1 MLMVFV
7 LLMPLA
13 SHAECDFKTAD
24 YLASFAPNSIKS
36 IDIEIPK
43 SSKFVRNQ
51 LKILTSKSRNIPD
64 EFKKKFKAKV
74 LVNYEFGTCRY
85 QGKVR
90 QNGDLKDHI
99 KLLTGGAV
107 AQSLDVSL
115 KTGNILNA
123 VEFKL
128 LLPETRNGLD
138 EIFATTIF
146 RNIGILAPETFEVNV
161 TVNGVKVVML
171 FQEKAHKELLERNYR
186 REGPIFRG
194 DETLMWSFKNY
205 ENIELDRL
213 SLATLYNKSWFKK
226 GASSRQMILGSY
238 EILQNASLKSRYHQ
252 IGTGNQSYF
261 NPNLLSETIY
271 NDFMGVLIAMNGY
284 HGLYL
289 NNRKHYY
296 NAIAGIFEPIYY
308 DGNVNLS
315 LDWKTPGPNHLN
327 PVKVSDK
334 TLAKIKDLTLKI
346 RLKEEFL
353 QRVINQKQAN
363 VFFDNSMATFRSN
376 LAKIQ
381 SQSSSTE
388 YAVKSSAIESQD
400 KYILW
405 YKDFLKSKNLD
416 QKIVKNIRE
425 TGSAYQAVLANESV
439 LVLNN
444 EQVLDIISKNK
455 INDDRFVY
463 IPFSLDIAQ
472 EKDSEIKK
480 IAVDSLKITMS
491 KGMSLNY
498 NLQERRLEFYQSGPT
513 DWALIHDS
521 YINGWVISLNA
532 LIAKSSKTQK
542 EQRFNA
548 FGITGCLT
556 IYNSELIDTS
566 LAISNGKC
574 EDSLNLLNTTGI
586 EIKIKIKD
594 SYADAVDADFSS
606 LKIDS
611 LEISNA
617 GNDCFDVSGGK
628 YEVNTAV
635 LTGCVDKGISI
646 GEKSSFEGDNI
657 SIENASIGISAKD
670 YSKALARNL
679 IMKNVVTCGEAKRKK
694 QEFGGGILHIEGTNC
709 SEKYDSDDESTIL
722 LGN

>member
-1 MLMVFV
+1 MVFV
-7 LLMPLA
+7 LLMPLT

-24 YLASFAPNSIKS
+24 YIANLVPNSIKS

-43 SSKFVRNQ
+43 SSKFARNQ
-51 LKILTSKSRNIPD
+51 LKILTSKSQNIPD
-64 EFKKKFKAKV
+64 EFKKKFKASV

-99 KLLTGGAV
+99 KLLSGGAV

-123 VEFKL
+123 VGFKL

-138 EIFATTIF
+138 EIFATTIL

-171 FQEKAHKELLERNYR
+171 FQEKARKELLERNYR

-252 IGTGNQSYF
+252 NGTGNQSYF
-261 NPNLLSETIY
+261 NPNLLSEPTY

-315 LDWKTPGPNHLN
+315 LDWKTPGPNQLK
-327 PVKVSDK
+327 PVKVSEK
-334 TLAKIKDLTLKI
+334 TLAKIKDLTTKI

-353 QRVINQKQAN
+353 QRVINKKQAN
-363 VFFDNSMATFRSN
+363 VFYDNSLATFRSN

-381 SQSSSTE
+381 SESSSNE

-405 YKDFLKSKNLD
+405 YKDFLRSKNLD
-416 QKIVKNIRE
+416 QKIVKNIIE
-425 TGSAYQAVLANESV
+425 TGTAYQAVLEDESV

-455 INDDRFVY
+455 LNDDRFIY
-463 IPFSLDIAQ
+463 IPFSVDIAQ

-480 IAVDSLKITMS
+480 IVVDSLKITMS

-498 NLQERRLEFYQSGPT
+498 NLQERRLNFYQSGST

-532 LIAKSSKTQK
+532 LIAKSSKPLK

-574 EDSLNLLNTTGI
+574 EDSLNLLNTTGR

-628 YEVNTAV
+628 YEVSNAV

-646 GEKSSFEGDNI
+646 GEQSSFEGDNI

-670 YSKALARNL
+670 YSKARARSL
-679 IMKNVVTCGEAKRKK
+679 IMKNVVTCGEVKRKK
-694 QEFGGGILHIEGTNC
+694 QEFGGGILHIEDTNC

>member
-1 MLMVFV
+1 MVMVFV

-13 SHAECDFKTAD
+13 SYAECDFKTAD
-24 YLASFAPNSIKS
+24 YLANFAPNSIKS

-43 SSKFVRNQ
+43 SSKLARNQ
-51 LKILTSKSRNIPD
+51 LEILTSKSLNIPD
-64 EFKKKFKAKV
+64 KLKKNFKAKV

-90 QNGDLKDHI
+90 QSGDLKDHI
-99 KLLTGGAV
+99 KLLSGGAI

-123 VEFKL
+123 VKFKL

-171 FQEKAHKELLERNYR
+171 FQEKARKELLERNYR

-226 GASSRQMILGSY
+226 GASSRQIILGSY

-252 IGTGNQSYF
+252 NGTGNQSYF

-284 HGLYL
+284 HGLFL

-308 DGNVNLS
+308 DGDVNLS
-315 LDWKTPGPNHLN
+315 LDWKTPGSNLLK
-327 PVKVSDK
+327 PVKVSEK
-334 TLAKIKDLTLKI
+334 TLAKIKDLTSKI

-363 VFFDNSMATFRSN
+363 VFYDNSLATFRSN

-381 SQSSSTE
+381 SESSSTE

-400 KYILW
+400 EYILW

-425 TGSAYQAVLANESV
+425 TGNAYQAVLEDESV

-455 INDDRFVY
+455 LNDDRFVY
-463 IPFSLDIAQ
+463 IPSSVNIAQ
-472 EKDSEIKK
+472 DKDSEIKK
-480 IAVDSLKITMS
+480 IVVDSLKITMS

-498 NLQERRLEFYQSGPT
+498 NLQERRLNFYQSGPA

-521 YINGWVISLNA
+521 LINGWVISLNA
-532 LIAKSSKTQK
+532 LIAKSSKPLK

-574 EDSLNLLNTTGI
+574 EDSLNLINTTGR

-611 LEISNA
+611 LEVSNA

-646 GEKSSFEGDNI
+646 GEQSSFEGDNI

-670 YSKALARNL
+670 YSKARARSL
-679 IMKNVVTCGEAKRKK
+679 IMKNVVTCGEVKRKK
-694 QEFGGGILHIEGTNC
+694 QEFGGGTLHIEGTNC

-722 LGN
+722 IGN